1 MLAIKY
7 LLGPTRPFLF
17 LSPSNKR
24 YLLLY
29 VESHFKFADSTYRNR
44 GFVLSIMGQR
54 LHLIKRLLILAE
66 DKIFMDSLLS
76 KIYSKM
82 NSKYPS
88 KNLGR
93 ETLLFVIFYTRLRLY
108 LYYAFRKHV
117 IRHFLLYFSKNN
129 RY

>member
-1 MLAIKY
+1 
-7 LLGPTRPFLF
+7 
-17 LSPSNKR
+17 
-24 YLLLY
+24 
-29 VESHFKFADSTYRNR
+29 
-44 GFVLSIMGQR
+44 MGQR

-93 ETLLFVIFYTRLRLY
+93 ETPLFVIFIQGYVYTY
-108 LYYAFRKHV
+108 
-117 IRHFLLYFSKNN
+117 ITLLENM
-129 RY
+129 